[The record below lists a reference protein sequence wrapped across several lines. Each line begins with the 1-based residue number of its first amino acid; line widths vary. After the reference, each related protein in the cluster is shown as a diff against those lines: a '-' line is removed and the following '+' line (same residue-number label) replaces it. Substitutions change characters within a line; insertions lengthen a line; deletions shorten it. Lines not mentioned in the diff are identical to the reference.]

1 MTEATTEPVAERAP
15 LRGLYFVTPAPP
27 PGADP
32 LPAHTDAAA
41 AALAGGACCV
51 QLRDKYL
58 EGEAQET
65 VARALARLCHDH
77 GAYFIVNDDVE
88 LAARIGADGVHLGRD
103 DPDPAG
109 ARARLGDAAVIG
121 VSCYNELARARA
133 AQAAGADYVAFGSMF
148 PSPTKPEAVRA
159 TPELIRQA
167 RRELAVAICAIGGI
181 TADNAAQVVAA
192 GADMVAVIQG
202 ISAAPD
208 PEAAARRI
216 ATLFQTT

>member
-1 MTEATTEPVAERAP
+1 MTEPVTEPVIERAP

-32 LPAHTDAAA
+32 LQTHTSMAA

-51 QLRDKYL
+51 QLRDKHL

-65 VARALARLCHDH
+65 VARALARLCHNH
-77 GAYFIVNDDVE
+77 GAYFIVNDNVE

-109 ARARLGDAAVIG
+109 ARTRLGDAAVIG

-216 ATLFQTT
+216 AALFRTT